1 MGWLHCFVEPDWTL
15 STTARPLD
23 SVRGRLAETVIMRA
37 SDRRKNAIK
46 QMSMSNPPMFQCC
59 HILTKVRTDAG
70 GIIFDLLGE
79 LEIQD
84 DASWRI
90 ILTAK
95 KSLGDISLFV
105 AL

>member
-1 MGWLHCFVEPDWTL
+1 
-15 STTARPLD
+15 
-23 SVRGRLAETVIMRA
+23 MRA
-37 SDRRKNAIK
+37 NEGRKNAIK
-46 QMSMSNPPMFQCC
+46 PMSTSSPPMFQCC

-70 GIIFDLLGE
+70 GIFFDLLAE